1 MTDATLSAPRFTEGD
16 FRVGRVVSR
25 SWSVLWRN
33 FPKFLLVSAVAVMP
47 QAASDTLGDP
57 FHLLQ
62 IVGVK
67 LDGFSTILGHVL
79 TTLSE
84 AAVLYGAFQDMG
96 GQRVDLVES
105 LRVGLRR
112 FFPALGVAIVTTI
125 LGYLGLFVFVVPGLM
140 FFTLAFVAIPAC
152 VVERRSVFASIGR
165 SAELTRGHR
174 WKIFALL
181 LLCYG
186 AAVIAESLLENM
198 TVIAGTGAG
207 FVAYVVWNGAWE
219 AFYAICAVVAYH
231 DLRVASEGVDT
242 AQIAAVF
249 E

>member
-1 MTDATLSAPRFTEGD
+1 MSLPHAMRRGWPMTDATLSAPRFTEGD

-84 AAVLYGAFQDMG
+84 AAVL
-96 GQRVDLVES
+96 
-105 LRVGLRR
+105 
-112 FFPALGVAIVTTI
+112 
-125 LGYLGLFVFVVPGLM
+125 
-140 FFTLAFVAIPAC
+140 
-152 VVERRSVFASIGR
+152 
-165 SAELTRGHR
+165 
-174 WKIFALL
+174 
-181 LLCYG
+181 
-186 AAVIAESLLENM
+186 
-198 TVIAGTGAG
+198 
-207 FVAYVVWNGAWE
+207 
-219 AFYAICAVVAYH
+219 
-231 DLRVASEGVDT
+231 
-242 AQIAAVF
+242 
-249 E
+249 